1 LTKQASRVGL
11 ADVVDV
17 GRVPGGSSSTGV
29 RRPDVYPRGDHTHRH
44 LDAGNSAIIGI
55 NTAPNPDTIIFDND
69 TTLAGAA
76 QCDLAATVTNTTL
89 IAVTGSTGNETFVI
103 DLSGGAFPAAINFQI
118 DLAAGTEALTI
129 NGSSGAD
136 TIEFGA
142 NGVDL
147 DNDDAADVTDPTP
160 PGVPAGVET
169 FTVNAAA
176 GNDTL
181 SGAGSSGL
189 GAAFT
194 SILTLNGGAG
204 DDIIV
209 GGSGNDTLNGIDGND
224 TITGGNGNDTINGGA
239 PIPRATRR
247 LRPESP

>member
-1 LTKQASRVGL
+1 ML
-11 ADVVDV
+11 VVFLV
-17 GRVPGGSSSTGV
+17 VAAPPAFAVTGCLHGGAT
-29 RRPDVYPRGDHTHRH
+29 DTITI
-44 LDAGNSAIIGI
+44 DAGDTASVGI
-55 NTAPNPDTIIFDND
+55 DTAPAPDTILFDND
-69 TTLAGAA
+69 ATPLNGAV
-76 QCDLAATVTNTTL
+76 CGDVGNTTL

-118 DLAAGTEALTI
+118 DMAAGTDALTI

-160 PGVPAGVET
+160 PGVPAGAET

-181 SGAGSSGL
+181 SGAGSTGL

-194 SILTLNGGAG
+194 SSLTLNGGAG
-204 DDIIV
+204 DDTIV

-239 PIPRATRR
+239 GTDTASYSTY
-247 LRPESP
+247 RPESP